1 MENLNLPHLRELF
14 LHRNQIKEI
23 SSLAG
28 CPHLKKLWL
37 FQNQLESIS
46 GLQALSELEECWLQA
61 NAITSLNG
69 FEHNLNL
76 LNLGIAGNLISDLRE
91 VKKLQHCTKLRS
103 VTFTDIHFGRCPIVD
118 EDGYKEYLLLQLKQ
132 VKILD
137 GVKVSNEMIN
147 QAEDA
152 YYRQV
157 RKFYIF
163 VNAGIFK
170 SVICVF

>member
-1 MENLNLPHLRELF
+1 MENLNLPNLRELF

-23 SSLAG
+23 GSLAG
-28 CPHLKKLWL
+28 CPRLKKIWL

-61 NAITSLNG
+61 NAITSLSG
-69 FEHNLNL
+69 FEYNLNL
-76 LNLGIAGNLISDLRE
+76 IHLGLAGNLIFDLRQ
-91 VKKLQHCTKLRS
+91 VKKLQPCTKLRQVS
-103 VTFTDIHFGRCPIVD
+103 FTDIHFGRCPIVD

-137 GVKVSNEMIN
+137 GVKVTTEKIN

-152 YYRQV
+152 YFRQV
-157 RKFYIF
+157 RLYLCLHVLMFF
-163 VNAGIFK
+163 
-170 SVICVF
+170 